1 MLKGSVLFLFSCLV
15 LAVSAQQVITLKHK
29 NYGQTQKF
37 KLPVAVVCLFE
48 NGVKTNLI
56 LEQVKG
62 DSLIFRKYYNQV
74 HNFDCTVK
82 DIKRIRI
89 KTNGENVL
97 FPALA
102 VTTVLTTLVVF
113 STISLFNQPSSDA
126 GDPTLNF
133 AVFVALPIS
142 IVLIPC
148 NIIFARQMLKKSFK
162 TENWTINGF

>member
-1 MLKGSVLFLFSCLV
+1 MLKGSLLFLFSCLV
-15 LAVSAQQVITLKHK
+15 LAVGAQQVITLKHK

-37 KLPVAVVCLFE
+37 KLPVAVACVFV

-74 HNFDCTVK
+74 HNFDCLVK

-89 KTNGENVL
+89 KTNGENIL
-97 FPALA
+97 FPFLVA
-102 VTTVLTTLVVF
+102 TTVFTTIAV
-113 STISLFNQPSSDA
+113 SITYTTIVTPSSTA
-126 GDPTLNF
+126 GDPSQMNAMFLG
-133 AVFVALPIS
+133 VPLSIALVI
-142 IVLIPC
+142 C
-148 NIIFARQMLKKSFK
+148 NSTFARQMLKKSFK